1 MVTVNKYGTSCGFK
15 TWYDTMNKP
24 SSLSLN
30 GKLIV
35 VYIDEG
41 IN

>member
-1 MVTVNKYGTSCGFK
+1 MVIVNKYGISCGFK
-15 TWYDTMNKP
+15 IWYDIMNKF
-24 SSLSLN
+24 LFLFLN